1 MIMFILIL
9 LSRMKG
15 HQTLLKVILIFK
27 IRGYILHQLILFKKK
42 LEIDSLLGILFSQLQ
57 QGNRIKTQI
66 FLEQKETLKLFK
78 NQQINIKIFDRDN
91 QIHLPD
97 QMLLEM
103 MKLLLSSKMVLCT
116 NQL

>member
-1 MIMFILIL
+1 MLENFKLN
-9 LSRMKG
+9 RK
-15 HQTLLKVILIFK
+15 LK
-27 IRGYILHQLILFKKK
+27 
-42 LEIDSLLGILFSQLQ
+42 EIDSSMITHYNRALQDSLIKIL
-57 QGNRIKTQI
+57 I